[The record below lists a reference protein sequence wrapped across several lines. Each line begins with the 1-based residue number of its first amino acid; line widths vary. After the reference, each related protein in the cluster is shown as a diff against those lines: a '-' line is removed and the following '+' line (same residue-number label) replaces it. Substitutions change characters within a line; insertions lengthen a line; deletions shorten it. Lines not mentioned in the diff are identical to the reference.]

1 MNELVGGN
9 PRRIEE
15 YATGDIQLAYNFG
28 PDANSLLRNT
38 RIYAGVENWW
48 DQDLSFVNTSADG
61 WDRES
66 DYRGRYVY
74 VGFRKKL

>member
-1 MNELVGGN
+1 
-9 PRRIEE
+9 
-15 YATGDIQLAYNFG
+15 
-28 PDANSLLRNT
+28 
-38 RIYAGVENWW
+38 VENWW
-48 DQDLSFVNTSADG
+48 DEPLAFVNTSSDG